1 MAKLTIIEGSADEVV
16 AIAKGLEGSGSTE
29 AAAVAPPAELDP
41 EDKIFVSFEVARKV
55 FSRRPLSAEQKAV
68 VTTLAKAYPNWVPA
82 SDLHAATGYS
92 PAQFAGLM
100 GAFGRRFTHTD
111 GFVPNSW
118 LFDANW
124 NYEKSGY
131 DYKLPETVY
140 EAAKAEGLI

>member
-1 MAKLTIIEGSADEVV
+1 MAKLTIIEGSAEEVV
-16 AIAKGLEGSGSTE
+16 AIANGLDSSV
-29 AAAVAPPAELDP
+29 AATTTAVAPPAELDP
-41 EDKIFVSFEVARKV
+41 EDKIFVSVEVARKV

-68 VTTLAKAYPNWVPA
+68 VTTLAKAYPAWTPA

-111 GFVPNSW
+111 GYVLNSW
-118 LFDANW
+118 LFDAEW
-124 NYEKSGY
+124 NYEKGAY
-131 DYKLPETVY
+131 EYKLPETVY